1 MRPDLRWEAR
11 EQLRGRIEGVR
22 RAARADLLRGPEA
35 AAVKASALG
44 IALKCFQGAPGPPD
58 NEGVA
63 FCLRNLVELRQTDR
77 EGLGVCSQ
85 ALEVLRGL
93 PAGEYPEE
101 EVEWLATT
109 AWNRGVQLCIV
120 LFFIF
125 HFMLP

>member
-1 MRPDLRWEAR
+1 MR
-11 EQLRGRIEGVR
+11 Q
-22 RAARADLLRGPEA
+22 
-35 AAVKASALG
+35 
-44 IALKCFQGAPGPPD
+44 
-58 NEGVA
+58 
-63 FCLRNLVELRQTDR
+63 VELH
-77 EGLGVCSQ
+77 CA

-93 PAGEYPEE
+93 PAEEYPEE